1 MACFVKAIS
10 LLNLLGPWTPPSSF
24 YGQIFTPIPGA
35 PWLLFAGA
43 KQSSFVSGWYNFPFL
58 LSLGLPSAQC
68 WPLNVHGFFTGNAPP
83 NSHAFAYLNSP
94 DLQLKV
100 FSYPLFLRKLRA
112 ILQSLNLP
120 AKDYACHSFRRGG
133 GGGGA
138 SFAFQ
143 AGVPIELIKMLGD
156 WLSDAVLLYLTVPL
170 TIRLQSVNVIA
181 KAIIN
186 NNSSTLP
193 PPQFG
198 FGV

>member
-1 MACFVKAIS
+1 MPAIH
-10 LLNLLGPWTPPSSF
+10 
-24 YGQIFTPIPGA
+24 
-35 PWLLFAGA
+35 
-43 KQSSFVSGWYNFPFL
+43 
-58 LSLGLPSAQC
+58 SA
-68 WPLNVHGFFTGNAPP
+68 
-83 NSHAFAYLNSP
+83 
-94 DLQLKV
+94 
-100 FSYPLFLRKLRA
+100 
-112 ILQSLNLP
+112 
-120 AKDYACHSFRRGG
+120 GG
-133 GGGGA
+133 GGGVGGS

-156 WLSDAVLLYLTVPL
+156 WHSDAVLLYLTVPL